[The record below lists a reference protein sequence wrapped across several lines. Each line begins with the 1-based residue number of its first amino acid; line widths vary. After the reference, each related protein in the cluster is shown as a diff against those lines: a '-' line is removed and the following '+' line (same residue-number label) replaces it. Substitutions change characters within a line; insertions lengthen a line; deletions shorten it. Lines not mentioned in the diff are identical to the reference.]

1 MDGRAPGGGP
11 REDRLVDSARPPED
25 PLDAL
30 NSFVSPNIGA
40 IALLLAVLC
49 VVLVVALVMVS
60 RRTTALG
67 QRLASLTR
75 ASDGGSLEDTLHAHL
90 DRVQALADEVDALA
104 AKADLLETVQRRAV
118 QKVGL
123 VRYNPFED
131 TGGNQSFAVALLDAD
146 GDGFIV
152 SSLHARSGT
161 RIYAKAIAAGR
172 SEAALSEEEA
182 EALRRAAAPATAGSR
197 PA

>member
-1 MDGRAPGGGP
+1 
-11 REDRLVDSARPPED
+11 
-25 PLDAL
+25 LDAL

-40 IALLLAVLC
+40 IALLLAVLG
-49 VVLVVALVMVS
+49 VVLVVAVGVLVRRTEALS
-60 RRTTALG
+60 RR
-67 QRLASLTR
+67 LAGLTR
-75 ASDGGSLEDTLHAHL
+75 GEDGNSLEDVLHAHL
-90 DRVQALADEVDALA
+90 DRVHDLSGHVDALA
-104 AKADLLETVQRRAV
+104 ARAAVIEALQRRAV

-131 TGGNQSFAVALLDAD
+131 TGGNQSFAVALLDAL

-161 RIYAKAIAAGR
+161 RIYAKAIVAGK
-172 SEAALSEEEA
+172 SEAALSDEEA
-182 EALRRAAAPATAGSR
+182 EALRRAAATAAAGTR